1 MKSLWVYIRE
11 KNLQDPENR
20 RKIICDDALRG
31 LLGCESTDMF
41 QMNKLLSKHIWPL
54 VDAQRGKL
62 WKSVYF
68 ANQCK
73 FKQIEKKH
81 HVFRWGR
88 AQAEKG
94 ETR

>member
-54 VDAQRGKL
+54 GGPKGK
-62 WKSVYF
+62 
-68 ANQCK
+68 
-73 FKQIEKKH
+73 
-81 HVFRWGR
+81 HVWFFTCMMPIWNCDNLNHIICV
-88 AQAEKG
+88 QMETNLSQKG
-94 ETR
+94 

>member
-1 MKSLWVYIRE
+1 MFKCLFLCKSDHYKMVQVVKSLWVYIRE

-54 VDAQRGKL
+54 VDSQRGK
-62 WKSVYF
+62 
-68 ANQCK
+68 
-73 FKQIEKKH
+73 I
-81 HVFRWGR
+81 
-88 AQAEKG
+88 
-94 ETR
+94 